1 MRRIA
6 LTVRDDAVEDVLDVL
21 LPLLPQGV
29 HPTPA
34 DDGTVE
40 LAFYGPAETLPGVE
54 ALRLAAGNA
63 LVAITAEDAPA
74 DRDERRRLYS
84 RGVVIADRLVLR
96 PSSAPPGG
104 DGLIDIVVDSPGG
117 AFGTGA
123 HPTTR
128 MCLELLL
135 ELSPGGA
142 FADLGCGAGALALAA
157 ARLGWVPVFAV
168 DHEERSV
175 EATRRNAERNG
186 LQVEAVQADLTAVP
200 PPPATTL
207 AANVPPQVHVA
218 VAAGLAPVT
227 SFVLVSGVVE
237 SELPD
242 VLGSYSAAGFTPL
255 RRLGGA
261 GWQALL
267 LERSDG

>member
-29 HPTPA
+29 HPEPLP
-34 DDGTVE
+34 DGNTE
-40 LAFYGPAETLPGVE
+40 LAYFARHGEGPEEPQ
-54 ALRLAAGNA
+54 LRAAAGDA
-63 LVAITAEDAPA
+63 LVALMDEEAPE
-74 DRDERRRLYS
+74 DRDERRRRYS
-84 RGVVIADRLVLR
+84 RGVVVGDRIHLR
-96 PSSAPPGG
+96 PSSVAPGPP
-104 DGLIDIVVDSPGG
+104 DLIDVVVDAPGG

-135 ELSPGGA
+135 ALAPGGA

-157 ARLGWVPVFAV
+157 ARLGWAPVFAV

-175 EATRRNAERNG
+175 EATRLNAEANG
-186 LQVEAVQADLTAVP
+186 LRIEVVQADLTAVP
-200 PPPATTL
+200 PPPAPTL
-207 AANVPPQVHVA
+207 AANVPPQVHAA
-218 VAAGLAPVT
+218 VAARLAPVT
-227 SFVLVSGVVE
+227 AFVLLSGVVE
-237 SELPD
+237 SELAET
-242 VLGSYSAAGFTPL
+242 LGAYAAAGLTPL
-255 RRLGGA
+255 QRLGGA

>member
-6 LTVRDDAVEDVLDVL
+6 LTVRDDAVEEVLDAL
-21 LPLLPQGV
+21 LPRLPQGV
-29 HPTPA
+29 HPTPVDSGA
-34 DDGTVE
+34 VE
-40 LAFYGPAETLPGVE
+40 LAMFGDELPGEDELRRIAGE
-54 ALRLAAGNA
+54 AIVS
-63 LVAITAEDAPA
+63 LVVADAPA
-74 DRDERRRLYS
+74 DRDERRRQFA

-96 PSSAPPGG
+96 PADAPT
-104 DGLIDIVVDSPGG
+104 GLPHLLDVIVDSPAG

-135 ELSPGGA
+135 ELAPGGG

-157 ARLGWVPVFAV
+157 ARLGWEPVFAV
-168 DHEERSV
+168 DHEARSV
-175 EATRRNAERNG
+175 EWTRRNAQANG
-186 LQVEAVQADLTAVP
+186 LAVEAVQADLTAVP
-200 PPPATTL
+200 PPPAPTI
-207 AANVPPQVHVA
+207 AANVPPEVHRA
-218 VAAGLAPVT
+218 VAARLSPITA
-227 SFVLVSGVVE
+227 FVLVSGVVE
-237 SELPD
+237 SELAD
-242 VLGSYSAAGFTPL
+242 ALNAYAAAGLAPL

>member
-1 MRRIA
+1 MRRIG
-6 LTVRDDAVEDVLDVL
+6 LTVRDDAVEEVLDVL

-34 DDGTVE
+34 GDATVE
-40 LAFYGPAETLPGVE
+40 LAIYGPAEALPGDA
-54 ALRLAAGNA
+54 ALRAAAGDA
-63 LVAITAEDAPA
+63 LVALVAEDAPA
-74 DRDERRRLYS
+74 DRDERRRRYS
-84 RGVVIADRLVLR
+84 RGVVIADRLSLR
-96 PSSAPPGG
+96 SSSAPPAPAGV
-104 DGLIDIVVDSPGG
+104 IDVIVDSPGG

-157 ARLGWVPVFAV
+157 ARLGWSPVFAV

-186 LQVEAVQADLTAVP
+186 LQVEAVQADLTTVP

-207 AANVPPQVHVA
+207 AANVPPAVHLA

-227 SFVLVSGVVE
+227 STVLLSGVVE
-237 SELPD
+237 SELPE
-242 VLGSYSAAGFTPL
+242 VLGSYAAVGLTQL
-255 RRLGGA
+255 RRLGGS

>member
-6 LTVRDDAVEDVLDVL
+6 LTVRSEAVEGLLDVL
-21 LPLLPQGV
+21 LPRLPQGV
-29 HPTPA
+29 HPTQLDEDA
-34 DDGTVE
+34 TE
-40 LAFYGPAETLPGVE
+40 LAMYGSDLPAESELR
-54 ALRLAAGNA
+54 ALAGDALLALA
-63 LVAITAEDAPA
+63 AEDAPA
-74 DRDERRRLYS
+74 DRAERRRRYS
-84 RGVVIADRLVLR
+84 RGIVVADRLSLR
-96 PSSAPPGG
+96 PGDAPPGPA
-104 DGLIDIVVDSPGG
+104 GLPEVIVDSPAG

-135 ELSPGGA
+135 GLRPGGA

-157 ARLGWVPVFAV
+157 ARLGWSPVFAV

-175 EATRRNAERNG
+175 EWTRRNAERNE
-186 LQVEAVQADLTAVP
+186 LEVEAVQADLTAVP
-200 PPPATTL
+200 PPPAPTL
-207 AANVPPQVHVA
+207 AANVPPEVHAA
-218 VAAGLAPVT
+218 VAGRLAPVT
-227 SFVLVSGVVE
+227 SYVLVSGVVE

-242 VLGSYSAAGFTPL
+242 VLNAYAAAGLSPL

>member
-29 HPTPA
+29 HPAPA
-34 DDGTVE
+34 ADGTVE
-40 LAFYGPAETLPGVE
+40 LAVYGPAERLPGE
-54 ALRLAAGNA
+54 AALRAAAGDA
-63 LVAITAEDAPA
+63 LVALTAEDAPA
-74 DRDERRRLYS
+74 DRDERRRRYS
-84 RGVVIADRLVLR
+84 RGVVIGERLGLR
-96 PSSAPPGG
+96 PSSAPPPPAGM
-104 DGLIDIVVDSPGG
+104 IDVIVDAPGG

-135 ELSPGGA
+135 DLPPGGA

-157 ARLGWVPVFAV
+157 ARLGWAPVFAV

-186 LQVEAVQADLTAVP
+186 LRVEAVQADLTAVR
-200 PPPATTL
+200 PPPAITL
-207 AANVPPQVHVA
+207 AANVPPAVHVA

-227 SFVLVSGVVE
+227 ATVLLSGVVE
-237 SELPD
+237 SELPE
-242 VLGSYSAAGFTPL
+242 VLAAYAAVGLTQL
-255 RRLGGA
+255 RRLGGS

-267 LERSDG
+267 LERSSG

>member
-1 MRRIA
+1 MRRTA
-6 LTVRDDAVEDVLDVL
+6 LTVRDDAVEDVLDAL

-29 HPTPA
+29 HPTPLG
-34 DDGTVE
+34 DDATE
-40 LAFYGPAETLPGVE
+40 LAVYGDELTE
-54 ALRLAAGNA
+54 AA
-63 LVAITAEDAPA
+63 LVAAAGDALITIASEEAPED
-74 DRDERRRLYS
+74 RLERRRAYS
-84 RGVVIADRLVLR
+84 RGIVIAGRLVLR
-96 PSSAPPGG
+96 PPDAPPGP
-104 DGLIDIVVDSPGG
+104 DGLPDVIVDSPAG

-135 ELSPGGA
+135 ELAPGGA

-157 ARLGWVPVFAV
+157 ARLGWAPVFAV

-175 EATRRNAERNG
+175 EWTRRNAARNG
-186 LQVEAVQADLTAVP
+186 LEIEAVQADLTQVP
-200 PPPATTL
+200 PPPAPVL
-207 AANVPPQVHVA
+207 AANVPPDVHVS
-218 VAAGLAPVT
+218 VAAGLSPVT
-227 SFVLVSGVVE
+227 AFVLVSGVVE
-237 SELPD
+237 SELAD
-242 VLGSYSAAGFTPL
+242 VLAAYAGAGLAPL